1 MPQRPRRLLVLAPL
15 ILALGACGPSG
26 PTTPTT
32 TAGPSPASGTG
43 AASPAASEPAASE
56 PLSGGPPA
64 STAAVGQTDTPWGRI
79 WDAVPAAFPRF
90 PGSVPGGDASA
101 EPASARYVVADA
113 DPADVAAW
121 MQSALET
128 ATYSTE
134 ALSGPLEDG
143 SFVLDSVGEADC
155 RIETTVAPLGGMTFI
170 TIRYGAACPAA

>member
-26 PTTPTT
+26 PTTPAA
-32 TAGPSPASGTG
+32 TAT
-43 AASPAASEPAASE
+43 ASPAASTDATSPAASKPVASGAASSE
-56 PLSGGPPA
+56 PSASG
-64 STAAVGQTDTPWGRI
+64 AAVGQTDTAWGRI
-79 WDAVPAAFPRF
+79 WDAVPTAFPRF
-90 PGSVPGGDASA
+90 PGSVPGGDAGA
-101 EPASARYVVADA
+101 EPVSARFVVADT

-170 TIRYGAACPAA
+170 SIRYGAACPA